1 MSGQRYNPDGGYWDY
16 DLGSWV
22 EYDDMKGEL

>member
-1 MSGQRYNPDGGYWDY
+1 MDAKYDPDGGYWDY
-16 DLGSWV
+16 ELDEWV